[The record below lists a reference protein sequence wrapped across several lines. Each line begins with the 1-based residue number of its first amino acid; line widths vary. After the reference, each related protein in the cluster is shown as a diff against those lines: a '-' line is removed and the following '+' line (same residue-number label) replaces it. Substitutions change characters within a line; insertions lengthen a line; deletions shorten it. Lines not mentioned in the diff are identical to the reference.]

1 MTRLLRLTRLPLP
14 LRRLIWTVG
23 LNIGR
28 QRANYFGTFGVTSLV
43 ALGSE
48 TVAARTPGPAFIT
61 YGFVRSDYTMELLFH
76 WDHRIYDGAL
86 AARALRDLEDV
97 LNTVIAEE
105 LLAGASPN
113 SQ

>member
-1 MTRLLRLTRLPLP
+1 
-14 LRRLIWTVG
+14 
-23 LNIGR
+23 
-28 QRANYFGTFGVTSLV
+28 
-43 ALGSE
+43 
-48 TVAARTPGPAFIT
+48 
-61 YGFVRSDYTMELLFH
+61 LFH